1 MKRKIFTLL
10 VSACF
15 ATMAM
20 AQAPNVIIKK
30 AAVAPVLDGVVDDV
44 WAAASKQNIDKPF
57 QAETPTL
64 GEPGQTTWQALWND
78 DGIFILLQVTDDEF
92 YPAYMNNND
101 ADWKYDKPEIYFDVN
116 AEKKDGKGPGT
127 SGSGHWQF
135 APGFAEATIDGTLI
149 DDGTSGMHAFKVT
162 APNYKAEYFIPF
174 AKLKDKDGSD
184 VDITQPMG
192 FDVTIIDGES
202 AAPGIRQRAVW
213 TNDGK
218 GPGANESYNNMDDCG
233 TITLSSFDGGIIAKA
248 TAPPVLDGVVD
259 DVWAGAT
266 AYNIDKPFKGETP
279 TLGEPGTTTWQA
291 LWNDDGIFVLLKV
304 TDDEFYP
311 AYMNNNDA
319 DWKYDKPEI
328 YFDTNAI
335 KKDGLGGHE
344 NGGNKGHYQIAPGF
358 LEAEI
363 DGTIHDDGANG
374 MHAFKVTAPN
384 YVAEYFIPFSHLVDQ
399 NGVEVDKSIP
409 MGFDVTIIDG
419 DSANPGVRQRMVW
432 MNDTNGPAASESYNN
447 MDDCGLVMFDGAVMA
462 SDVTDIT
469 VSGGTAITT
478 DNGTL
483 QMVATVEPSD
493 ANQNVKWV
501 VENGTGRAT
510 ISAKGL
516 LTAVV
521 NGTVLVK
528 AVAKDGTD
536 VEGKITVTISG
547 QKVTMN
553 EINYVLNGNFD
564 NVTATGA
571 PVDWNNGTV
580 TDGVLNFGPATVL
593 TNQWDYSVLQVT
605 HIPFEL
611 KDQDFVISLKAW
623 ADEPRTLPLV
633 FEDATAD
640 GNQWDSYIASS
651 NPDFSGKTWAPNLT
665 TEPQIFSMVFNF
677 SAMQETTVQNMNF
690 QVGLSAAQV
699 HVDSIYL
706 VSQADLALV
715 TSARTLSNVNK
726 VKLYPNPVQT
736 ELTISKISVANSK
749 VSVYNSLGQKLMEKT
764 ANGTQAKFDVA
775 NLRKG
780 MYFVRFSDGTSEKFI
795 KQ

>member
-10 VSACF
+10 LGAFF

-30 AAVAPVLDGVVDDV
+30 TATAPVLDGVVDDV

-57 QAETPTL
+57 QKETPTL

-116 AEKKDGKGPGT
+116 AEKKDGVGAGGGKG
-127 SGSGHWQF
+127 HYQF
-135 APGFAEATIDGTLI
+135 APGFVESEIDGTLH

-174 AKLKDKDGSD
+174 AKLLDKDGAD
-184 VDITQPMG
+184 LNLTAPIG

-213 TNDGK
+213 TNV
-218 GPGANESYNNMDDCG
+218 GAINESYNNMDDCG
-233 TITLSSFDGGIIAKA
+233 TITLSSFDGGIIAKT

-259 DVWAGAT
+259 DVWASAT
-266 AYNIDKPFKGETP
+266 AYNIDKPFQTETP
-279 TLGEPGTTTWQA
+279 TLGQPGETTWQA
-291 LWNDDGIFVLLKV
+291 LWNDDGIFILLKV

-328 YFDTNAI
+328 YFDVNTE
-335 KKDGLGGHE
+335 KKDGLGAGA
-344 NGGNKGHYQIAPGF
+344 GKGHYQFAPGF
-358 LEAEI
+358 IESEI
-363 DGTIHDDGANG
+363 DGTIHDDGVNG

-384 YVAEYFIPFSHLVDQ
+384 YVAEYFIPFAKLVDKD
-399 NGVEVDKSIP
+399 GVEVNKANP

-419 DSANPGVRQRMVW
+419 ESAAPGIRQRAVW
-432 MNDTNGPAASESYNN
+432 SNDGNGPAKNESYNN
-447 MDDCGLVMFDGAVMA
+447 MDDCALVMLDGAVLA

-469 VSGGTAITT
+469 VAGGSITT

-510 ISAKGL
+510 ISAKGV
-516 LTAVV
+516 LTGVV

-528 AVAKDGTD
+528 AIAKDGTD
-536 VEGKITVTISG
+536 IEGKTTVTISG
-547 QKVTMN
+547 QIVTKR
-553 EINYVLNGNFD
+553 ELSYVTNGFFD
-564 NVTATGA
+564 EGTSIA
-571 PVDWNNGTV
+571 PWSGGKIV
-580 TDGVLNFGPATVL
+580 DGVLVCDPTPNVDPTAR
-593 TNQWDYSVLQVT
+593 NYWDWTSTQLVAVAQEDKNE
-605 HIPFEL
+605 PFTL
-611 KDQDFVISLKAW
+611 SFKMWSDFPSTASSEEV
-623 ADEPRTLPLV
+623 DV
-633 FEDATAD
+633 DFEDSNNGYARYGVSTHPYATQGGTSDWNWLITSEPTMYTFDVTFANMAENCHQSLQFMLGRND
-640 GNQWDSYIASS
+640 GPIYIDSVMLIK
-651 NPDFSGKTWAPNLT
+651 N
-665 TEPQIFSMVFNF
+665 
-677 SAMQETTVQNMNF
+677 
-690 QVGLSAAQV
+690 
-699 HVDSIYL
+699 
-706 VSQADLALV
+706 ADLALL
-715 TSARTLSNVNK
+715 TSAKTLSNVNK

-736 ELTISKISVANSK
+736 ELTISKIAVANSK
-749 VSVYNSLGQKLMEKT
+749 VSVYNSLGQKLMEKV

>member
-10 VSACF
+10 LSAF
-15 ATMAM
+15 FGTMAM
-20 AQAPNVIIKK
+20 AQAPNVMIKK
-30 AAVAPVLDGVVDDV
+30 AKVNPELDGVVDDV
-44 WAAASKQNIDKPF
+44 WADASKQNIDKPF
-57 QAETPTL
+57 QKETPTL

-78 DGIFILLQVTDDEF
+78 DGIFVLLQVTDDEF

-101 ADWKYDKPEIYFDVN
+101 ADWKYDKPELYFDVN
-116 AEKKDGKGPGT
+116 ADKKDGIGGGGGKG
-127 SGSGHWQF
+127 HYQF
-135 APGFAEATIDGTLI
+135 APGFVEATIDGTVI
-149 DDGTSGMHAFKVT
+149 DDGVNGMHAFKVS
-162 APNYKAEYFIPF
+162 APNYKAEYFFPF
-174 AKLKDKDGSD
+174 SKFVDKDGAEI
-184 VDITQPMG
+184 DITKPIG

-213 TNDGK
+213 TNV
-218 GPGANESYNNMDDCG
+218 GAVNESYNNMDDCG

-259 DVWAGAT
+259 DVWASAT

-304 TDDEFYP
+304 NDDEFYP

-328 YFDTNAI
+328 YFDVNTE

-344 NGGNKGHYQIAPGF
+344 NAGNKGHYQIAPGF
-358 LEAEI
+358 VEATI
-363 DGTIHDDGANG
+363 DGTLIDDGANG
-374 MHAFKVTAPN
+374 MHAFKVTAPT
-384 YVAEYFIPFSHLVDQ
+384 YVAEYFIPFSHLADKD
-399 NGVEVDKSIP
+399 GVEVNKANP

-419 DSANPGVRQRMVW
+419 ESANPGVRQRMVW

-447 MDDCGLVMFDGAVMA
+447 MDDCGLVMFDGAVLA
-462 SDVTDIT
+462 SDVEDIT
-469 VSGGTAITT
+469 VSGGNSITS

-483 QMVATVEPSD
+483 QMVAAVMPSD

-501 VENGTGRAT
+501 VENGTGRAN
-510 ISAKGL
+510 ISSKGV
-516 LTAVV
+516 LTAVM

-536 VEGKITVTISG
+536 IEGKVTVTISG

-580 TDGVLNFGPATVL
+580 TDGVLNFGPASIL

-633 FEDATAD
+633 FEDATND

-677 SAMQETTVQNMNF
+677 SVMQETTIQNMNF

-715 TSARTLSNVNK
+715 TTGTTTLSNASK
-726 VKLYPNPVQT
+726 VKLYPNPVQRD
-736 ELTISKISVANSK
+736 LTVSNIATANSK
-749 VSVYNSLGQKLMEKT
+749 VSVYNALGQKLIEKV
-764 ANGTQAKFDVA
+764 ANGAIAKFDVS

>member
-10 VSACF
+10 LSAFF

-30 AAVAPVLDGVVDDV
+30 AKVNPEIDGVVDDV
-44 WAAASKQNIDKPF
+44 WADASKQNIDKPF
-57 QAETPTL
+57 QKETPTL

-78 DGIFILLQVTDDEF
+78 DGIFIMIQVTDDEF

-116 AEKKDGKGPGT
+116 AEKKDGVGAGGGKG
-127 SGSGHWQF
+127 HYQI

-149 DDGTSGMHAFKVT
+149 DGGTQGLHAFKVT
-162 APNYKAEYFIPF
+162 APNYKCEYFIPF
-174 AKLKDKDGSD
+174 SLLKDKDGAD
-184 VDITQPMG
+184 VDITKPIG
-192 FDVTIIDGES
+192 FDITEIDGES

-213 TNDGK
+213 TNV
-218 GPGANESYNNMDDCG
+218 GAINESYNNMDDCG
-233 TITLSSFDGGIIAKA
+233 TITLSDFDGGHIAKA
-248 TAPPVLDGVVD
+248 ETAPEIDGVID
-259 DVWAGAT
+259 DVWANAP
-266 AYNIDKPFKGETP
+266 AYAIDKPFQLETP
-279 TLGEPGTTTWQA
+279 TLGEPGQTTWQGM
-291 LWNDDGIFVLLKV
+291 WTDDGMYILLKV

-311 AYMNNNDA
+311 AYKNSASDNWM
-319 DWKYDKPEI
+319 YDKPEI
-328 YFDTNAI
+328 YFDVNAE
-335 KKDGLGGHE
+335 KKDGLGGK
-344 NGGNKGHYQIAPGF
+344 NSGDGHIQIAPGF
-358 LEAEI
+358 VETEI
-363 DGTIHDDGANG
+363 DGTAHPDGDG
-374 MHAFKVTAPN
+374 VHAFKVTDPN
-384 YVAEYFIPFSHLVDQ
+384 YVAEYFVPWTRLTDKDK
-399 NGVEVDKSIP
+399 NEVNKAIP

-419 DSANPGVRQRMVW
+419 ESAAPGVRQRAVW
-432 MNDTNGPAASESYNN
+432 MNDGKGPTASESWAN

-462 SDVTDIT
+462 SDVESIT
-469 VSGGTAITT
+469 VSGGTEITT

-483 QMVATVEPSD
+483 QMAAAVEPAD

-510 ISAKGL
+510 ITAKGV
-516 LTAVV
+516 LTGVV
-521 NGTVLVK
+521 NGTVVVK
-528 AVAKDGTD
+528 AIAKDGTD
-536 VEGKITVTISG
+536 VEGKMTVTISG
-547 QKVTMN
+547 QKVTMD

-564 NVTATGA
+564 KVTATGA

-580 TDGVLNFGPATVL
+580 SDGVLNFGPASIL

-611 KDQDFVISLKAW
+611 KDEDFVISLKAW

-640 GNQWDSYIASS
+640 GNQWDSYIAST

-665 TEPQIFSMVFNF
+665 TEPQIFTMDFNF
-677 SAMQETTVQNMNF
+677 SLMQETTVQNMNF

-699 HVDSIYL
+699 HLDSVYL
-706 VSQADLALV
+706 VRKADLALV
-715 TSARTLSNVNK
+715 TSVKSLSNVNK

-736 ELTISKISVANSK
+736 ELTVSKIAVANSK
-749 VSVYNSLGQKLMEKT
+749 VSVYNALGQKLMEKT
-764 ANGTQAKFDVA
+764 ANGTVAKFDVA

-780 MYFVRFSDGTSEKFI
+780 MYFVRFTDGTSEKFV